1 MLEPAK
7 IPVTKVR
14 NSIVVFAAISC
25 GFYILFLL
33 LMQAFDLM
41 HVTGLR
47 VVNYLFL
54 FAVCF
59 AGIRRWIYQSEHFV
73 PFLTVFT
80 TCLVTGVLS
89 FIMFGLF
96 LMIYS
101 GFNTELNDLFNRHA
115 PDALRSVPTAM
126 VLFEGTAV
134 SIIVAFI
141 NMQYFRRYEEGE
153 ASPERKHHHPQQH
166 SSQHKLHP

>member
-7 IPVTKVR
+7 IPITKVR
-14 NSIVVFAAISC
+14 NSIIAWAAISC

-33 LMQAFDLM
+33 LMQALSLVE
-41 HVTGLR
+41 VTGLR

-59 AGIRRWIYQSEHFV
+59 VGIKRWVTRSEHFV

-80 TCLVTGVLS
+80 TALFTGVLS
-89 FIMFGLF
+89 FVFFCIFLF
-96 LMIYS
+96 VYS
-101 GFNTELNDLFNRHA
+101 GFSPGLSELFNEHA
-115 PDALRSVPTAM
+115 PDSLRAIPSVII
-126 VLFEGTAV
+126 LFEGTAV

-153 ASPERKHHHPQQH
+153 VSPTKKHHHPQ
-166 SSQHKLHP
+166 SHP